1 MDVFQADLHIHS
13 VLSPCGSL
21 EMSPVNIIATAIQQ
35 KLDIIGIT
43 DHNSTRHGPIVKKI
57 GDRNGIFVLQGA
69 EVTTREEIHCL
80 TFFENEKELSVFQK
94 YISDYLPFVQN
105 NPEYFGFQVIVDE
118 KENILEE
125 IETLLLVGINQSI
138 DEVAKTVRNL
148 NGILIPAHIDRPRNG
163 LLSQLGFMPDHIIPD
178 AIEISGT
185 NNKTHFLST
194 NPEFIKYAVI
204 KSSDAHRLSQIGY
217 HRTGFILKEISY
229 NEIVMALHQEQGRG
243 IVEL

>member
-125 IETLLLVGINQSI
+125 IETLLLVGI
-138 DEVAKTVRNL
+138 
-148 NGILIPAHIDRPRNG
+148 
-163 LLSQLGFMPDHIIPD
+163 
-178 AIEISGT
+178 
-185 NNKTHFLST
+185 
-194 NPEFIKYAVI
+194 
-204 KSSDAHRLSQIGY
+204 
-217 HRTGFILKEISY
+217 
-229 NEIVMALHQEQGRG
+229 
-243 IVEL
+243 